1 MKEKNDDDNILL
13 KEAEKE
19 KEKTQEEEKKDSLEL
34 IKDHSKD
41 KLIIKENNKK
51 IDSFEILCKE
61 KEFED
66 IAVDDFEDLSFK
78 LIYENDHLLKHVIS
92 HVSEFLNKNAK
103 NEHSNIIESLSNFI
117 NYDGFSEAI
126 MNKILLY
133 GIPENLPCLR
143 PCIWKAFIGLY
154 PLDLLEKWKD
164 ISTNKFSDYKKII
177 EKYNYYPNDI
187 KEETDVSLLE
197 QINKDLPR
205 TRFDVP
211 FFENKNKNNDK
222 ETNYDVLRRILFIY
236 ANERNEIGY
245 VQGMN
250 EIIAI
255 LFYIFSKDDNPFC
268 KEYSES
274 DAYYSLVI
282 LLDEIKDIFLM
293 NNINYSQ
300 LFVTSQIN
308 EIKSILEKV
317 EPELYNHFKEVDL
330 ELDNV
335 VMRWILVLFAQ
346 EFTIDVAVNFWD
358 RLFTQKNKM
367 KFICYISSA
376 IIKNNKEKIMKM
388 DAGEIMEWAQQL
400 QNKMN
405 EMDINK
411 LVKTSIEIQMK
422 YNRRDSNNF
431 ITQ

>member
-1 MKEKNDDDNILL
+1 MKEKSDDDDIFSL
-13 KEAEKE
+13 KR
-19 KEKTQEEEKKDSLEL
+19 EEESEKKSLEV
-34 IKDHSKD
+34 IKENSKD
-41 KLIIKENNKK
+41 KLVIKENGEK
-51 IDSFEILCKE
+51 IDSFEILSKG
-61 KEFED
+61 KEFPH
-66 IAVDDFEDLSFK
+66 IYDDFEDLSFRI
-78 LIYENDHLLKHVIS
+78 IYENDPLLKHVIT
-92 HVSEFLNKNAK
+92 HVNEFLDKNSK
-103 NEHSNIIESLSNFI
+103 NEHSKIIESLSNFI
-117 NYDGFSEAI
+117 NNDGFSEKI
-126 MNKILLY
+126 INNILLN
-133 GIPENLPCLR
+133 GIPEDLPCLR
-143 PCIWKAFIGLY
+143 PLIWKAFIGLY
-154 PLDLLEKWKD
+154 PIDVLVNWKKVSVD
-164 ISTNKFSDYKKII
+164 NYTEYKKII
-177 EKYNYYPNDI
+177 EKYKYFPNDI
-187 KEETDVSLLE
+187 KKEKQKLLLD

-211 FFENKNKNNDK
+211 FFERKNKNNDK

-236 ANERNEIGY
+236 ANEQNEIGY

-268 KEYSES
+268 NEYTES
-274 DAYYSLVI
+274 DAYFSLVI
-282 LLDEIKDIFLM
+282 LLEEIKGIFLM
-293 NNINYSQ
+293 NNIRYSQ
-300 LFVTSQIN
+300 LYVTRQIR
-308 EIKSILEKV
+308 EIKNILKKV
-317 EPELYNHFKEVDL
+317 EPELYNHFEEVEL

-400 QNKMN
+400 QNKIN

-411 LVKTSIEIQMK
+411 LVKTSIEIQTK
-422 YNRRDSNNF
+422 YNKKDSNN
-431 ITQ
+431 IINK